1 VRDEHFNR
9 QHRLRYWVR
18 GPEWAFVVPQGDLA
32 ALEDVMRICSAF
44 WNGVEVD

>member
-9 QHRLRYWVR
+9 QHRVRYWVR